1 MEMGYFMNHNYEYFI
16 TIAEAGNLTKAAQL
30 LYTTQPAL
38 SQYLKRLEKSL
49 GVELFD
55 RSTSPLRLTY
65 TGERYYQYL
74 IQMKTLDENMRRE
87 FQDIKSEV
95 SGRLRLGIAL
105 WRGACLL
112 PDIFPEFHRRYPK
125 IQMELFEGRSNQL
138 EKALLN
144 DNIDLAVMNLPHTLN
159 YQKFTCEAIFDEPIL
174 VAAPTEHPYVQELL
188 KQDRK
193 AKRYPIASAELLVK
207 LPLIL
212 TKPGQNLTFEVQ
224 RILAKNQI
232 EPDILFETGNLTTAI
247 NLVARGIACTF
258 VPGEGAG
265 VCEHP
270 GKVTYFM
277 LDDSSA
283 SWDLG
288 VVYRKNSYLPKV
300 SQLFIATLREILGN
314 SQCESVKE
322 IVKMGCKSKA
332 IML

>member
-1 MEMGYFMNHNYEYFI
+1 MNHNYEYFI
-16 TIAEAGNLTKAAQL
+16 TIAEVGSLTKAAQL

-38 SQYLKRLEKSL
+38 SQYLKRLEKNL

-65 TGERYYQYL
+65 TGERYFQYL
-74 IQMKTLDENMRRE
+74 MQMKNLDDNMRKE

-95 SGRLRLGIAL
+95 SGRLRLGITL

-112 PDIFPEFHRRYPK
+112 PKIYPEFHRRYPM
-125 IQMELFEGRSNQL
+125 IQIELFEGRASQL

-144 DNIDLAVMNLPHTLN
+144 DNIDLAVMNLPHSMN
-159 YQKFTCEAIFDEPIL
+159 YQKFTCEAIADEPIL

-188 KQDRK
+188 KQDSQK
-193 AKRYPIASAELLVK
+193 NKYPVASIELLTK

-212 TKPGQNLTFEVQ
+212 TKPGQNLTYEVQ

-232 EPDILFETGNLTTAI
+232 EPEVLFETGNLTTAI
-247 NLVARGIACTF
+247 NLVARGTACTL

-270 GKVTYFM
+270 GKVTYLM
-277 LDDSSA
+277 LDDPGA

-288 VVYRKNSYLPKV
+288 VVYQKNSYLPKV
-300 SQLFIATLREILGN
+300 SQLFIATLRELLGDSKGN
-314 SQCESVKE
+314 ADLITIS
-322 IVKMGCKSKA
+322 KS
-332 IML
+332 